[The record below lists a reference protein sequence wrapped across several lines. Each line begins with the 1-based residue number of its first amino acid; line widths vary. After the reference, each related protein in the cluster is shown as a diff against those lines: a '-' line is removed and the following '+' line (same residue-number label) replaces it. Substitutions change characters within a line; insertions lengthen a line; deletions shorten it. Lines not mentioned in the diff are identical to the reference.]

1 MNKILR
7 YSFVALL
14 AMMFA
19 PSFAEDI
26 IWQEDFSSYAA
37 DAVPAG
43 GDYNYACEN
52 GGGTT
57 KIYAANLAGGTAPEL
72 LVAKKQGSFSATIPL
87 NGKSGE
93 MMLTFLTNR
102 NDLVV
107 EITGATLGEKVR
119 LGNADT
125 YPVTVAS
132 GTASLTIKFYM
143 SVNSNARL
151 DNIKLYQG
159 TAKQPA
165 GLSWGKASTTVTFGE
180 DYSSIPT
187 LQNPNKLTVECT
199 SDNEAACKVTNA
211 GEITVVGAGDANIS
225 AAFAGNDAYE
235 AQTVTIKITVKAA
248 IDHDVK
254 GQKNNPYL
262 ITDEEFLTLAGSL
275 KPEDETSTSS
285 SNPKSDKIYVKG
297 YIVDIDDVTAADLE
311 KYGNMTFKIAATKG
325 DYDAAIKLKAYRC
338 KYLEN
343 QMFTS
348 ADQIK
353 KDDEVVICG
362 QIQWYGGSPQ
372 FVSGCYIYSIENG
385 AVATKYTITVTPAE
399 HGSMTLDKYEAAE
412 GEKVYV
418 TEMKVDDGWEMNQP
432 TITAENGADVEI
444 GGSDEEGHYLVM
456 PASNV
461 TITLSIT
468 QLYTITPVF
477 DSNKGDVRG
486 ISFDSEK
493 SPIYKGA
500 GKNVK
505 FTVTAKEGFE
515 IESVTAADADNTPI
529 TVNVA
534 ADKSYYEF
542 EMPAKD
548 VTITATFKEV
558 QAEGQGQVWDFTQW
572 SDETKSA
579 LIADAAAS
587 KTSGWSDVEK
597 KADAEAGK
605 DPTEVAKDN
614 CFWFAGTANAD
625 GTLSANGVVIKELKG
640 LKFDNA
646 DYLSARS
653 LAIAVNYGTIDTSK
667 DFGPYHGPSYL
678 WLGGKEK
685 KCFTIPDVA
694 AGSKITIEAESHKIT
709 DARGIQL
716 KQGDTQIGTDF
727 KPTTFT
733 SQEFTVTN
741 AGDVEVW
748 NTNGCHIYTIKIEA
762 GAANI
767 STIKVAAQNGAI
779 YNLAGQK
786 VGKEYKGIVIMNGK
800 KFMQK

>member
-119 LGNADT
+119 SGNADT

-159 TAKQPA
+159 TAKKPA

-187 LQNPNKLTVECT
+187 LQNPNELAVECT
-199 SDNEAACKVTNA
+199 SDNAEVCTVTNA
-211 GEITVVGAGDANIS
+211 GVITVVGAGDANIS
-225 AAFAGNDAYE
+225 AAFAGNDEYE
-235 AQTVTIKITVKAA
+235 AQTVTIKITVKPA
-248 IDHDVK
+248 IDHDAK

-262 ITDEEFLTLAGSL
+262 ITDEDFLTLAGSL

-297 YIVDIDDVTAADLE
+297 YIVDIDDVTPEDLAQ
-311 KYGNMTFKIAATKG
+311 YGNMTFKIAAVKG
-325 DYDAAIKLKAYRC
+325 DYDAEIKLKAYRC

-343 QMFTS
+343 AKFTS

-372 FVSGCYIYSIENG
+372 FVSGCNIYSI
-385 AVATKYTITVTPAE
+385 VKAE
-399 HGSMTLDKYEAAE
+399 
-412 GEKVYV
+412 
-418 TEMKVDDGWEMNQP
+418 
-432 TITAENGADVEI
+432 
-444 GGSDEEGHYLVM
+444 
-456 PASNV
+456 
-461 TITLSIT
+461 
-468 QLYTITPVF
+468 
-477 DSNKGDVRG
+477 
-486 ISFDSEK
+486 SE
-493 SPIYKGA
+493 
-500 GKNVK
+500 
-505 FTVTAKEGFE
+505 T
-515 IESVTAADADNTPI
+515 
-529 TVNVA
+529 
-534 ADKSYYEF
+534 
-542 EMPAKD
+542 
-548 VTITATFKEV
+548 
-558 QAEGQGQVWDFTQW
+558 QGQSWDFTKW
-572 SDETKSA
+572 SAETVA
-579 LIADAAAS
+579 NLIADAAAS
-587 KTSGWSDVEK
+587 KTEGWSDVEK
-597 KADAEAGK
+597 AADAAAGVE
-605 DPTEVAKDN
+605 PTEAAKDN
-614 CFWFAGTANAD
+614 CFWFAGTVNED
-625 GTLSANGVVIKELKG
+625 GSLSANGAVIKELKG
-640 LKFDNA
+640 LKFDS
-646 DYLSARS
+646 DYAAKRS
-653 LAIAVNYGTIDTSK
+653 LAIAVNYPSTSLG
-667 DFGPYHGPSYL
+667 DYAGGAYL
-678 WLGGKEK
+678 WLGGGGSKQTFP
-685 KCFTIPDVA
+685 CFTIPGVK
-694 AGSKITIEAESHKIT
+694 AGSKITVELESHKPS
-709 DARGIQL
+709 DGRGIGL
-716 KQGDTQIGTDF
+716 YKNSYAAENLIGEQF
-727 KPTTFT
+727 KPTTKDT
-733 SQEFTVTN
+733 KSWDITEDC
-741 AGDVEVW
+741 DVVVW
-748 NTNGCHIYTIKIEA
+748 NTSGCHIYTIKIEA